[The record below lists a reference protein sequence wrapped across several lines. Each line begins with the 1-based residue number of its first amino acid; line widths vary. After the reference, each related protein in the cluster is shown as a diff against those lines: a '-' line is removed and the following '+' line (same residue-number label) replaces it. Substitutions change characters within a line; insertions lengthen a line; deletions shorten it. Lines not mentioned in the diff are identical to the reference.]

1 MSLPLGTNDRLTSK
15 RWGRDVEREV
25 LPATLAQVLV
35 SKRKGT
41 SPFTMRDELKV
52 GRGDRLRI
60 PYLHLSNQSPIRGVP
75 IDGQEHRPDYSDY
88 DLIVN
93 KDSQAERREVD
104 MNDQRAEFA
113 DQFRDDMKYLLS
125 SRWTE
130 TIEISLLNA
139 LGGNSTGQ
147 SHDGTA
153 GFDANNTIT
162 EPSANYH
169 LFSGAATSEA
179 TLAAG
184 DVLSSEDIREAATRA
199 EVLRT
204 QFKRP
209 VIKRASMPGTNTPM
223 WGMVISPRQRDHL
236 YAEAA
241 TAGSFFDLQ
250 RAYVEGGTKNDNS
263 SILSSRYQNTT
274 YQKIGTYA
282 GVCIYVDPYTPFG
295 QSTPGTLDSDIDRS
309 IFFGAGAGAIGFGR
323 TSPDLGKFSWREEEF
338 RYMEEYGIA
347 AVSIWGA
354 VKAQIDGED
363 LGTIVISSHA
373 EDV

>member
-15 RWGRDVEREV
+15 RWGRDVEREA
-25 LPATLAQVLV
+25 LPATLASVLV

-60 PYLHLSNQSPIRGVP
+60 PYLNLSDAAPIRGVP
-75 IDGQEHRPDYSDY
+75 IDGNEARPDYSDY
-88 DLIVN
+88 DLFVD
-93 KDSQAERREVD
+93 KSSHAERREVD

-130 TIEISLLNA
+130 TIEISLLNQ
-139 LGGNSTGQ
+139 LGGNSTGLG
-147 SHDGTA
+147 HDGATV
-153 GFDANNTIT
+153 FDAHNTIT
-162 EPSANYH
+162 EPSADYH
-169 LFSGAATSEA
+169 FFSGAATSEA
-179 TLAAG
+179 TLAPG
-184 DVLSSEDIREAATRA
+184 DVLSSQDIRDAATRA

-204 QFKRP
+204 QFGRP
-209 VIKRASMPGTNTPM
+209 VIKRCSIPGQNSLM
-223 WGMVISPRQRDHL
+223 WGMVIPPRQRDHL
-236 YAEAA
+236 YAEAG

-250 RAYVEGGTKNDNS
+250 RSYNEGGTKGESNS
-263 SILSSRYQNTT
+263 IISTRYQNTT

-282 GVCIYVDPYTPFG
+282 GVCLYVDPYTPFG
-295 QSTPGTLDSDIDRS
+295 NDGAGNLLTDVDRS

-323 TSPDLGKFSWREEEF
+323 VSPDLGKFSWREEEF

-354 VKAQIDGED
+354 VKATIDGED
-363 LGTIVISSHA
+363 LGTIVVSSHA
-373 EDV
+373 DAV